1 MTTDLFGTTQAT
13 APRETERT
21 MLDRLNRRYA
31 AQIQNGSWTGPK
43 FFRAEHVPIG
53 LGWERSRICDFMAVD
68 MHSVSVDR
76 SLNIPYNSPG
86 YWSIRAP
93 VFHGHEVKVSRSDW
107 LAELRDPSKA
117 ETFRRHMHFW
127 WLVVS
132 DKAIV
137 RDDLPEG
144 WGLMVKSGDKLRAL
158 VKPTP
163 NLTPEPMPSGLIG
176 ALLRASHTTEQ
187 ALTAART
194 APTTEGDPT

>member
-1 MTTDLFGTTQAT
+1 MNAAADLFGAT
-13 APRETERT
+13 HPAPETERT

-31 AQIQNGSWTGPK
+31 GQIQNGEWTGQK

-53 LGWERSRICDFMAVD
+53 LGWERTRICDFMAVD
-68 MHSVSVDR
+68 MHRASSGPNVR
-76 SLNIPYNSPG
+76 HTSPD

-93 VFHGHEVKVSRSDW
+93 IFHGHEVKVSRSDW

-137 RDDLPEG
+137 RDDLPDG
-144 WGLMVKSGDKLRAL
+144 WGLMVKSGTKLRAL

-163 NLTPEPMPSGLIG
+163 NLNPEPMPTGLIG
-176 ALLRASHTTEQ
+176 AIIRASHTTERC
-187 ALTAART
+187 THHD
-194 APTTEGDPT
+194 EGI